1 MRKRDNRKTPDNK
14 EIYTLLSLL
23 NYARQE
29 LETLDEFAAYFV
41 DMSIFQLTQHLSSSA
56 GDQKQPERESRTDS

>member
-1 MRKRDNRKTPDNK
+1 MRKRDSRKTPDNK

-29 LETLDEFAAYFV
+29 LGSLDEFAAYFV
-41 DMSIFQLTQHLSSSA
+41 DMSIFQLSQHLSTSD
-56 GDQKQPERESRTDS
+56 DQKQSGRESRTES